1 MTVSGLSVATGDT
14 ANYTV
19 DPTATTTASINAW
32 NVSGYYQPVSMT
44 PANSPVVYNTVKG
57 GSTVPLKFNVYAGSV
72 EQKTTAAIQSFQVF
86 TGACSGTSY
95 EDPVDYTTTGGTT
108 LRYDTTAGQFIQNWQ
123 TPKAAG
129 LCYLAVVTT
138 SDGSTVSAYF
148 KTK

>member
-1 MTVSGLSVATGDT
+1 MEREQYEVMFQREDRHWWYSGMRRAALALLRQALRD
-14 ANYTV
+14 
-19 DPTATTTASINAW
+19 TTA
-32 NVSGYYQPVSMT
+32 
-44 PANSPVVYNTVKG
+44 
-57 GSTVPLKFNVYAGSV
+57 PLILDAGC
-72 EQKTTAAIQSFQVF
+72 
-86 TGACSGTSY
+86 G
-95 EDPVDYTTTGGTT
+95 TGGTT